1 LFLCAYRPKALAVTL
16 SHYGFHYKT
25 FGAIGKID
33 VENGIDRHRLSWK
46 AAIMMDLYLLRY
58 FLAVVETGSFTR
70 AADRVFVTQPTLSAG
85 IKKLENQ
92 VGQQL
97 FERTN
102 RRVFLTDA
110 GTRFLPRA
118 KAILHECN
126 LAMQAFDEEESTPV
140 LRLGVLTTL
149 ANREVGALLAGFRE
163 QQPQATIEITDGSE
177 QELAN
182 RLEDR
187 SLDYALSLSRG
198 QGKDRAIALKSED
211 YCFILPLSHKHAG
224 KDSVSAADLRE
235 EYMIVRSRCEV
246 LSETS
251 RYFTDHNVRPRLVYR
266 TPNDSRAVAMVA
278 AGLGGTV
285 VPRSLVDGRVS
296 AAKLRGF
303 NYSRQLA
310 LFRPVYEMPEITAQI
325 GSAFES
331 YVKSAWV

>member
-1 LFLCAYRPKALAVTL
+1 
-16 SHYGFHYKT
+16 
-25 FGAIGKID
+25 
-33 VENGIDRHRLSWK
+33 
-46 AAIMMDLYLLRY
+46 MMDLYLLRY

-85 IKKLENQ
+85 IKKLESQ
-92 VGQQL
+92 LGQAL

-126 LAMQAFDEEESTPV
+126 LAMQSLEETDSVPV
-140 LRLGVLTTL
+140 LRLGVLMTL
-149 ANREVGALLAGFRE
+149 PNRAVGALLAGFRE
-163 QQPQATIEITDGSE
+163 IQPNAAIEIRDGTE

-182 RLEDR
+182 RLDDR
-187 SLDYALSLSRG
+187 SLDYVLGLYRG
-198 QGKDRAIALKSED
+198 ESTEVAIKLKAED
-211 YCFILPLSHKHAG
+211 YRFILPKSHKLAG
-224 KDSVSAADLRE
+224 RDSVSAADLRE

-266 TPNDSRAVAMVA
+266 TPNDSRAIAMVA

-285 VPRSLVDGRVS
+285 VPSSLVDDRVS
-296 AAKLRGF
+296 ASKLNGF
-303 NYSRQLA
+303 TYTRQLA
-310 LFRPVYEMPEITAQI
+310 LFKPLYEMPDASASI
-325 GSAFES
+325 GHAFEN
-331 YVKSAWV
+331 YVSSAWGTP

>member
-1 LFLCAYRPKALAVTL
+1 
-16 SHYGFHYKT
+16 
-25 FGAIGKID
+25 
-33 VENGIDRHRLSWK
+33 
-46 AAIMMDLYLLRY
+46 MMDLYLIRY

-85 IKKLENQ
+85 IKKLEAQ

-126 LAMQAFDEEESTPV
+126 LAMQSFEEAESAPV
-140 LRLGVLTTL
+140 LRIGVLTTL
-149 ANREVGALLAGFRE
+149 SNRAVGELLQGFRNE
-163 QQPQATIEITDGSE
+163 CPHATIEIVDGTE

-187 SLDYALSLSRG
+187 SLDYALSLYRG
-198 QGKDRAIALKSED
+198 GEKDRVLKLKNED
-211 YCFILPLSHKHAG
+211 YCFIIPKDHVLAG
-224 KDSVSAADLRE
+224 QDSLTAADLRE
-235 EYMIVRSRCEV
+235 TYMIVRSRCEV

-251 RYFTDHNVRPRLVYR
+251 RYFTDRNVRPRLVYR
-266 TPNDSRAVAMVA
+266 TPNDSRAIAMVA

-285 VPRSLVDGRVS
+285 VPVSLVDDRVS
-296 AAKLRGF
+296 AAKLDGF
-303 NYSRQLA
+303 AYRRQMA
-310 LFRPVYEMPEITAQI
+310 LFRPVYEMPQAVAEI
-325 GSAFES
+325 GDSFEIFVENS
-331 YVKSAWV
+331 WSS

>member
-1 LFLCAYRPKALAVTL
+1 
-16 SHYGFHYKT
+16 
-25 FGAIGKID
+25 
-33 VENGIDRHRLSWK
+33 
-46 AAIMMDLYLLRY
+46 MMDLYLLRY

-85 IKKLENQ
+85 IKKLEAQ

-118 KAILHECN
+118 KSILHECN
-126 LAMQAFDEEESTPV
+126 LAMQSLEESESAPV
-140 LRLGVLTTL
+140 LRLGVLMTL
-149 ANREVGALLAGFRE
+149 PNRAVGELLAGFRKIE
-163 QQPQATIEITDGSE
+163 PNATIEIRDGTE

-182 RLEDR
+182 RLDDR
-187 SLDYALSLSRG
+187 SLDYVLGLYRG
-198 QGKDRAIALKSED
+198 EGEAQAIKLKSED
-211 YCFILPLSHKHAG
+211 YRFILPNSHKLAG
-224 KDSVSAADLRE
+224 RESVSAADLRE

-266 TPNDSRAVAMVA
+266 TPNDSRAIAMVA

-285 VPRSLVDGRVS
+285 VPTSLVDDRVS
-296 AAKLRGF
+296 ASKLQGF
-303 NYSRQLA
+303 TYKRQIA
-310 LFRPVYEMPEITAQI
+310 LFRPAYEMPAVVAAI
-325 GSAFES
+325 GTAFED
-331 YVKSAWV
+331 YVASVWSN

>member
-1 LFLCAYRPKALAVTL
+1 
-16 SHYGFHYKT
+16 
-25 FGAIGKID
+25 
-33 VENGIDRHRLSWK
+33 
-46 AAIMMDLYLLRY
+46 MMDLYLLRY

-85 IKKLENQ
+85 IKKLELQ

-126 LAMQAFDEEESTPV
+126 LAVQSLEEAESTPV

-149 ANREVGALLAGFRE
+149 SNRAVGTLLAGFR
-163 QQPQATIEITDGSE
+163 QQHPQAIIEITDGSE

-182 RLEDR
+182 RLDDR
-187 SLDYALSLSRG
+187 SLDYALSLLRSNSA
-198 QGKDRAIALKSED
+198 DRAIPLRKED
-211 YCFILPLSHKHAG
+211 YCFILPQTHKLAG
-224 KDSVSAADLRE
+224 KPSVSASDLRE
-235 EYMIVRSRCEV
+235 DYMIVRSRCEV

-266 TPNDSRAVAMVA
+266 TPNDSRAIAMVA

-285 VPRSLVDGRVS
+285 VPRSLVDDRVS
-296 AAKLRGF
+296 ASALSGF
-303 NYSRQLA
+303 TYSRQLA
-310 LFRPVYEMPEITAQI
+310 LFRPVYDMPLGAAELGA
-325 GSAFES
+325 AFEI
-331 YVKSAWV
+331 YVETVWNVSS

>member
-1 LFLCAYRPKALAVTL
+1 
-16 SHYGFHYKT
+16 
-25 FGAIGKID
+25 
-33 VENGIDRHRLSWK
+33 
-46 AAIMMDLYLLRY
+46 MMDLYLLRY

-85 IKKLENQ
+85 IKKLEAQ
-92 VGQQL
+92 VGKPL

-126 LAMQAFDEEESTPV
+126 LAMQSLEEAATVPV
-140 LRLGVLTTL
+140 LRLGVLSTL
-149 ANREVGALLAGFRE
+149 SNRAVGALLAGFRE
-163 QQPQATIEITDGSE
+163 AHPHATIEIRDGTE
-177 QELAN
+177 QELLN
-182 RLEDR
+182 RLDDR
-187 SLDYALSLSRG
+187 SLDYALSLYRG
-198 QGKDRAIALKSED
+198 EAEERAITLKSED

-224 KDSVSAADLRE
+224 KEIVSAADLRE

-266 TPNDSRAVAMVA
+266 TPNDSRAIAMVA
-278 AGLGGTV
+278 AGIGGTV
-285 VPRSLVDGRVS
+285 VPKSLVDERVS
-296 AAKLRGF
+296 PAKLRGF

-310 LFRPVYEMPEITAQI
+310 LFRPSYEMPAATAEI
-325 GSAFES
+325 GSLFES
-331 YVKSAWV
+331 YVENTWGEGVSD

>member
-1 LFLCAYRPKALAVTL
+1 
-16 SHYGFHYKT
+16 
-25 FGAIGKID
+25 
-33 VENGIDRHRLSWK
+33 
-46 AAIMMDLYLLRY
+46 MMDLYLIRY

-85 IKKLENQ
+85 IKKLEGQ
-92 VGQQL
+92 VGQAL

-126 LAMQAFDEEESTPV
+126 LAVQSLEEANTTPL

-149 ANREVGALLAGFRE
+149 PNRAVGELLAGFRNDN
-163 QQPQATIEITDGSE
+163 PKVTIEIIDGTE

-182 RLEDR
+182 RLDDR
-187 SLDYALSLSRG
+187 SLDYVLSLYRG
-198 QGKDRAIALKSED
+198 EVEDRALTLKSEN
-211 YCFILPLSHKHAG
+211 YRFILPKDHALAG
-224 KDSVSAADLRE
+224 RASLSAADLGE

-251 RYFTDHNVRPRLVYR
+251 RYFTDRNIRPRLVYR

-285 VPRSLVDGRVS
+285 VPTSLVDDRVS
-296 AAKLRGF
+296 ASKLAGF
-303 NYSRQLA
+303 DYKRQLA
-310 LFRPVYEMPEITAQI
+310 LFRPAYDMPAVAAEAGAKFEAHVAKAW
-325 GSAFES
+325 GSEES
-331 YVKSAWV
+331 IRRKNKVA